1 MSELAPFE
9 LPGPPLKALVMLFGL
24 VVILPTAVTAIAAVA
39 VGRESQASNGV
50 MVLAVFAVSMLVYAV
65 LAAAS
70 SRRALKVTGAG
81 LSVRTSFYNVFV
93 EKSAIRLDQIRAV
106 DCRHDAAYDLSLRTN
121 GLSMPGYQSGWFRT
135 RSQGRAFVVRSGPA
149 CVAVP
154 TTKGYL
160 LLLGAADADSAS
172 RSLKAS
178 LA

>member
-1 MSELAPFE
+1 MAEFAPFE
-9 LPGPPLKALVMLFGL
+9 LPGPPRKALAMLFAL
-24 VVILPTAVTAIAAVA
+24 VVLLPTVVTAAAALA
-39 VGRESQASNGV
+39 VGQQPQASNGAV
-50 MVLAVFAVSMLVYAV
+50 IVSVFAVSVLVYAV
-65 LAAAS
+65 LAAAA
-70 SRRALKVTGAG
+70 SRRELKVSDAG
-81 LSVRTSFYNVFV
+81 LSVRASFYTVFV
-93 EKSAIRLDQIRAV
+93 EKSSIRLDEIRAV
-106 DCRHDAAYDLSLRTN
+106 DCQRDAAYALSLRTN

-135 RSQGRAFVVRSGPA
+135 RRAGRAFVVRSGPA